1 MSYKQLTLQMIFD
14 QLDFKEEKVMDNEKI
29 EKLQQRVIF
38 QTFEARMVCI
48 TRLINIHPRLW

>member
-1 MSYKQLTLQMIFD
+1 
-14 QLDFKEEKVMDNEKI
+14 MDNEKI
-29 EKLQQRVIF
+29 EKLQQMIDESNHIVFFVAQVFQQRVIF